1 MAIIQ
6 NKLRTIFSAI
16 FSLLGIAS
24 AGFGIKAFLQ
34 PAGFIDGGV
43 TGISMLLAEIT
54 GYSLSLFLLLLNL
67 PFIYFGYRY
76 IGRGFALRSILAM
89 LGLAAFVFF
98 VECPAVTHDKLLT
111 AVFGGIFLGAGIGLS
126 IRGRG
131 VIDGTEVLALM
142 ASRNGFFTVGDI
154 VLGLNVLIFSSAA
167 AFLGI
172 ESALYSVLTY
182 YSASKTIDFLLHGI
196 EEYFGLLIVSR
207 EAPAIRA
214 MLTADLRRGVTR
226 FNGRGGMEDVEYDIL
241 FCVVTRIE
249 LPKIQ
254 SSVQAID
261 PNAFMVVNHV
271 SDVRGG
277 LVKPGVLAKLIEE
290 RAV

>member
-1 MAIIQ
+1 MINHQ
-6 NKLRTIFSAI
+6 NKFRFALSI
-16 FSLLGIAS
+16 LLSVVGIAS

-34 PAGFIDGGV
+34 PAGLIDGGV
-43 TGISMLLAEIT
+43 TGISMLIAAVTGLPLAP
-54 GYSLSLFLLLLNL
+54 LLLLLNL
-67 PFIYFGYRY
+67 PFIFFGYRY
-76 IGRGFALRSILAM
+76 VGHAFAWRSVTAM
-89 LGLAAFVFF
+89 AGLSLFVLL
-98 VECPAVTHDKLLT
+98 VDCPAVTNDKLLT

-131 VIDGTEVLALM
+131 VLDGTEILALIL
-142 ASRNGFFTVGDI
+142 SRYGVVTVGDV
-154 VLGLNVLIFSSAA
+154 VLGLNILIFSTAA

-196 EEYFGLLIVSR
+196 EEYFGLLVVSR
-207 EAPAIRA
+207 ESKSLRE
-214 MLTADLRRGVTR
+214 MLTADLGRGVTR
-226 FNGRGGMEDVEYDIL
+226 FNGRGGVEDIEYDIL

-249 LPKIQ
+249 LPRIQ
-254 SSVQAID
+254 SSIQALD

-277 LVKPGVLAKLIEE
+277 LVKPRVLSTLIQNGS
-290 RAV
+290 A

>member
-1 MAIIQ
+1 MKRLIPV
-6 NKLRTIFSAI
+6 I

-24 AGFGIKAFLQ
+24 AGFGIKAFLL

-43 TGISMLLAEIT
+43 TGVSMLLAQIF
-54 GYSLSLFLLLLNL
+54 GLPLALLLLLLNL
-67 PFIYFGYRY
+67 PFLFFGFRY
-76 IGRGFALRSILAM
+76 VGHQFALRTVAAM
-89 LGLAAFVFF
+89 IGLSLFVLLVEIPAA
-98 VECPAVTHDKLLT
+98 THDKLLT

-131 VIDGTEVLALM
+131 VLDGTEILALIL
-142 ASRNGFFTVGDI
+142 SRYGVVTVGDV
-154 VLGLNVLIFSSAA
+154 VLGLNLLVFSAA
-167 AFLGI
+167 AVFLGV

-196 EEYFGLLIVSR
+196 EEYFGLMVVSR

-214 MLTADLRRGVTR
+214 MLTADLGRGVTR
-226 FNGRGGMEDVEYDIL
+226 FNGKGGVEDVDYDIL
-241 FCVVTRIE
+241 FCVITRIE

-254 SSVQAID
+254 SSIQAID

-277 LVKPGVLAKLIEE
+277 LVKQRVLSTLIEN
-290 RAV
+290 